1 MPEIQSII
9 NDFGLVAHPEGG
21 FYKEMYR
28 SKTII
33 QNTKGLEGKSAYT
46 SIYYLIAGDD
56 FSSWHRIKSDE
67 TWFFHQGCDLLIYF
81 FDNEKH
87 LQSIQLGLASK
98 ILQATIPATT
108 WFAAKPIEQN
118 SFSLL
123 SCAVAPG
130 FEFED
135 FELGNRQ
142 ALLAEFG
149 VSTENIEA
157 IERLARN

>member
-21 FYKEMYR
+21 FYREMYR

-33 QNTKGLEGKSAYT
+33 KDTKGLDGKNAYT
-46 SIYYLIAGDD
+46 SIYYLLAGDD
-56 FSSWHRIKSDE
+56 FSSWHRIRSDE

-81 FDNEKH
+81 IDNEKH
-87 LQSIQLGLASK
+87 LQSIQLGLTSK
-98 ILQATIPATT
+98 ILQATIPANT